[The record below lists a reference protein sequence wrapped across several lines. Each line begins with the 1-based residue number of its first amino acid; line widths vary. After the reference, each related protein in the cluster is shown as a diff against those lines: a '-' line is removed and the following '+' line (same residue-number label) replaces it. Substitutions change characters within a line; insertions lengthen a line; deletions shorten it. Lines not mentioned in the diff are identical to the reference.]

1 MDWVAVLGAIG
12 IPTIL
17 GTLIP
22 FMVTRYY
29 NRKDKKEDKEDNTKG
44 KLIEIENNYE
54 NLSVLHRKDAELLRN
69 SLDEMNQVLVILKNA
84 QQAILRDR
92 IIQMYNIYKEKGYMP
107 IYARESLEHMFNEY
121 KNLGGNGVIKTL
133 VERLYQLPTE
143 LIEDSDDI
151 IDT

>member
-29 NRKDKKEDKEDNTKG
+29 NRKDKKEDKEDNTKE
-44 KLIEIENNYE
+44 KLIEVENNYE
-54 NLSVLHRKDAELLRN
+54 NLSVLHRRDAELLRN

-121 KNLGGNGVIKTL
+121 KKLGGNGVIKTL

>member
-29 NRKDKKEDKEDNTKG
+29 NRKDKKEDKEDNTKE
-44 KLIEIENNYE
+44 KLIEIQNNYE
-54 NLSVLHRKDAELLRN
+54 NLSVLHRKDAELLKN

-121 KNLGGNGVIKTL
+121 KKLGGNGVIKTL

-143 LIEDSDDI
+143 LIENTENDLDV
-151 IDT
+151 